1 MNEFFFNAHD
11 EVVMKLLHYFIT
23 EKGYNP
29 IILHGAEDEIWLENM
44 QDSSYEIVRIVSNY
58 IHNNEQLNFDLYRAK
73 QIMKRIKKKTFSWH
87 LNTLSLYINLGD
99 SVEYK
104 KYEHTSY
111 IDCAKISTINDL
123 NSYDFIKEEFPD
135 ITKNMDFKE
144 EGFPLFMKITGDITK
159 KNAEISR
166 QAEDVFTKKTPY
178 VTFFIIILN
187 ILIFISMYILGRG
200 STDEATLVFFGAS
213 VPSLILN
220 GEYYRLFTAAFLHI
234 GIIHLL
240 CNMYCLYVI
249 GPQIESF
256 FGKVKFIF
264 IYLFSILTSSLLS
277 VAIHSSSG
285 NVISAG
291 ASGAIFGLL
300 GSLLYFGYH
309 YRVYLGSTLKSQII
323 PLIVL
328 NLIIGFTI
336 SGIDNAAHIGGLI
349 GGILASMAVG
359 VKYKST
365 TFEKVNGWIISGI
378 FIAFLI
384 FMAFHGV

>member
-1 MNEFFFNAHD
+1 MENFVINSSD

-29 IILHGAEDEIWLENM
+29 IILHGAENEIWLENM

-58 IHNNEQLNFDLYRAK
+58 IHNNEQLKFDLFRAR

-99 SVEYK
+99 GVEYK
-104 KYEHTSY
+104 KYEHNNY
-111 IDCAKISTINDL
+111 IDCAKITSINDL
-123 NSYDFIKEEFPD
+123 KSYDFIQAEFPD

-144 EGFPLFMKITGDITK
+144 EGFPLFLKITNDISK
-159 KNAEISR
+159 KNAEVSK
-166 QAEDVFTKKTPY
+166 QAEDVFTKKTPV
-178 VTFFIIILN
+178 VTYIILAIN
-187 ILIFISMYILGRG
+187 VLVFFAMYIIGNG
-200 STDEATLVFFGAS
+200 STDEATLVWFGAS
-213 VPSLILN
+213 VPSLILA
-220 GEYYRLFTAAFLHI
+220 GEYYRLITAAFLHI
-234 GIIHLL
+234 GFLHLL
-240 CNMYCLYVI
+240 CNMYCLYII

-256 FGKVKFIF
+256 FGKFKFVI

-323 PLIVL
+323 PLIIL
-328 NLIIGFTI
+328 NLILGFTI
-336 SGIDNAAHIGGLI
+336 SGIDTAAHIGGLI
-349 GGILASMAVG
+349 GGIIISMAVG

-365 TFEKVNGWIISGI
+365 TFEKVNGIIISAI
-378 FIAFLI
+378 FLGFLV
-384 FMAFHGV
+384 FMAFHGI

>member
-1 MNEFFFNAHD
+1 MENFVINSSD

-29 IILHGAEDEIWLENM
+29 IILHGAENEIWLENM

-58 IHNNEQLNFDLYRAK
+58 IHNNEQLKFDLFRAR

-104 KYEHTSY
+104 KYEHNNY
-111 IDCAKISTINDL
+111 IDCAKITSIDDL
-123 NSYDFIKEEFPD
+123 KSYDFIQAEFPD
-135 ITKNMDFKE
+135 ITNNMNFKE
-144 EGFPLFMKITGDITK
+144 EGFPLFLKITNDISK
-159 KNAEISR
+159 KNALVSR
-166 QAEDVFTKKTPY
+166 QAEDVFTKKTPVITY
-178 VTFFIIILN
+178 IILAIN
-187 ILIFISMYILGRG
+187 VILFFAMYILGNG
-200 STDEATLVFFGAS
+200 STDEATLVWFGAS
-213 VPSLILN
+213 VPSLILA
-220 GEYYRLFTAAFLHI
+220 GEYYRLITAAFLHI
-234 GIIHLL
+234 GFIHLL

-256 FGKVKFIF
+256 FGKFKYTI

-285 NVISAG
+285 NIISAG

-323 PLIVL
+323 PLIIL
-328 NLIIGFTI
+328 NLILGFTI
-336 SGIDNAAHIGGLI
+336 SGIDNAAHIGGLV
-349 GGILASMAVG
+349 GGIIISMAVG

-365 TFEKVNGWIISGI
+365 TFEKVNGTIISAI
-378 FIAFLI
+378 FLI
-384 FMAFHGV
+384 FLVFMAFHGI